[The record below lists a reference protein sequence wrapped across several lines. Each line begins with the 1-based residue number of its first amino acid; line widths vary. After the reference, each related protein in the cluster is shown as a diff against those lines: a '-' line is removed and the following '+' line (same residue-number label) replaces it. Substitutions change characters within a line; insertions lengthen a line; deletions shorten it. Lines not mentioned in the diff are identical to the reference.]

1 MTAPAPSRQKSPGA
15 DTGRPR
21 TVVLGSLSLR
31 VRPRAIG
38 VVVVLAVV
46 AAALGAVALTLGD
59 FPLPISGV
67 LDALAG
73 QGSRA
78 QRFVV
83 LELRAPR
90 VALALVVGAALGTA
104 GALFQS
110 LARNSL
116 ASPDLLGFTQGA
128 ATGAL
133 VAIVVFG
140 AGAGG
145 TAVGAVVGTLA
156 TALVALALLGG
167 ATGGYRLV
175 LVGIG
180 LNAMLV
186 AVDNYLILRSE
197 LSVATAAQTWL
208 VGSLNGQDWTT
219 VTVVGIGL
227 LVLLVPALGMSRR
240 LDLLA
245 MGDEAAGS
253 VGVPVA
259 STRAITLAVGVVL
272 VGIATAAV
280 GPIAFV
286 ALAAPQLARRL
297 TGATGPGLIGAG
309 VMGALLLLAGDVLGQ
324 RLASPEQY
332 PAGTMT
338 AAIGGLYLVWLLARE
353 WRAGR

>member
-1 MTAPAPSRQKSPGA
+1 MA
-15 DTGRPR
+15 DTGRPEIH
-21 TVVLGSLSLR
+21 TVGAGPWTVR
-31 VRPRAIG
+31 VHPRAVA
-38 VVVVLAVV
+38 VVVGLAVV
-46 AAALGAVALTLGD
+46 AVALGAVALTLGD
-59 FPLPISGV
+59 FPLPLSRV
-67 LDALAG
+67 LATLAG
-73 QGSRA
+73 SGSRVD
-78 QRFVV
+78 RFVV
-83 LELRAPR
+83 LDLRAPR
-90 VALALVVGAALGTA
+90 VALALVVGASLGVA
-104 GALFQS
+104 GAVFQS

-116 ASPDLLGFTQGA
+116 ASPDLLGFTTGA

-133 VAIVVFG
+133 IAIVVFG

-180 LNAMLV
+180 LNAILV
-186 AVDNYLILRSE
+186 AVDNYLILRSD
-197 LSVATAAQTWL
+197 LTVATAAQTWL
-208 VGSLNGQDWTT
+208 VGSLTGGDRTT
-219 VTVVGIGL
+219 VAVVGTGL
-227 LVLLVPALGMSRR
+227 AVLLVPALGISRR

-259 STRAITLAVGVVL
+259 STRAVALGVGVVL

-297 TGATGPGLIGAG
+297 TGTTGPGLVAAAVLGG
-309 VMGALLLLAGDVLGQ
+309 LLLLAGDVLGQ
-324 RLASPEQY
+324 RLAAPAQF